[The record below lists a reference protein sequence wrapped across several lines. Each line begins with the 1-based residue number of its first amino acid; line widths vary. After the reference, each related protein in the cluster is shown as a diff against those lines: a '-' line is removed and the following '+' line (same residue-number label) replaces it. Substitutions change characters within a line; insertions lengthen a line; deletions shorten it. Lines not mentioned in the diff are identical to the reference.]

1 VISRPTDGDS
11 RTVPPPG
18 PDRDGGVILFGA
30 RWWWC
35 ARGESRQSARERN
48 VRTDEDARTGRGDGA
63 RGVGEEL
70 ESSRSI
76 TDRWDARRRGRDAS
90 ERAVEA
96 ERVHGSDRCGRGVGA
111 TRGRRGGARGDGE
124 RDDEIDGGE
133 SEREEIV
140 GGEGVE

>member
-1 VISRPTDGDS
+1 MR
-11 RTVPPPG
+11 
-18 PDRDGGVILFGA
+18 A
-30 RWWWC
+30 C
-35 ARGESRQSARERN
+35 ARGESRESAREGN
-48 VRTDEDARTGRGDGA
+48 GRTDEDASAGRGDGA
-63 RGVGEEL
+63 RGVGEAL
-70 ESSRSI
+70 ESSRAI
-76 TDRWDARRRGRDAS
+76 TDRWDARRRGRDAR